1 MVIKP
6 HLYWYMLKCQCVN
19 ICCINDKWVYTD
31 VNSIVYIWAFLWPL
45 CDSLWF
51 SNTSARSEKLTQI
64 LWGIFVRLCR
74 REEDYHI
81 THKDEGKCCR
91 LCWTGKVILFLLKRR
106 DKRQPGRHCGEQMV
120 SECSERWGQKLST
133 PPDNVFPLFRPHS
146 HTSRVPAVSPPC
158 PVCLDPS
165 GHPRSSPTR
174 ATSSPSDR
182 PRCPPSP
189 RLTPPLLGSQWGPAD
204 RCSTPASTLSA
215 RTWTWTY
222 GTLHPTA
229 APTRSSPTTPAT
241 VEMFKTSK
249 YSRA

>member
-1 MVIKP
+1 MVVKP
-6 HLYWYMLKCQCVN
+6 HLYWYILKCQCVN

-64 LWGIFVRLCR
+64 LWGIFVRPCR

-133 PPDNVFPLFRPHS
+133 PPDNVFSSLPPPQPYFSGTRSLSPMSSLFGSIWTPQIEPYPSHFQPERSAPVSPITPPHS
-146 HTSRVPAVSPPC
+146 PFTRE
-158 PVCLDPS
+158 PVGACGPLQYSSFNPFGPHMNLDIWNS
-165 GHPRSSPTR
+165 SSNRSSN
-174 ATSSPSDR
+174 
-182 PRCPPSP
+182 
-189 RLTPPLLGSQWGPAD
+189 SQ
-204 RCSTPASTLSA
+204 LSNDSG
-215 RTWTWTY
+215 Y
-222 GTLHPTA
+222 CGD
-229 APTRSSPTTPAT
+229 
-241 VEMFKTSK
+241 V
-249 YSRA
+249 